1 MSNGDNPKMLK
12 WALGI
17 ILMVMISG
25 GGFILGAWSK
35 PDEKR
40 GKELITREINYPWT
54 NDRPVVMERLRTSD
68 IKVTEIAIEQKI
80 QGKQITDIDKNV
92 GIILHELKK

>member
-1 MSNGDNPKMLK
+1 
-12 WALGI
+12 
-17 ILMVMISG
+17 MISG

-40 GKELITREINYPWT
+40 VKELITREINYPWT
-54 NDRPVVMERLRTSD
+54 HDRPVVMERLRTSD

>member
-25 GGFILGAWSK
+25 GGFILGALSK

-40 GKELITREINYPWT
+40 VKELITREINYPWT

>member
-1 MSNGDNPKMLK
+1 
-12 WALGI
+12 
-17 ILMVMISG
+17 MISG

-40 GKELITREINYPWT
+40 VKELITREINYPWT